1 MPSDMAEYWRDV
13 RADRKRRQPEEAE
26 AHDPSTRPCYDWY
39 LHSGNVH
46 FARDR
51 STFTSYVPLDATT
64 LRSVAFDQTIGAVG
78 IGYVELQVKVSP
90 RSNEIRTL
98 QLRDVFHI
106 PTAPCNG
113 LSDME
118 IGIEHDLTVSYGR
131 PYWKMYS
138 SEPEETP
145 FCYGVTDRLFRLERA
160 DGLTGS
166 RVRDDTSTLFSI
178 STAVDYDVK
187 MACRELYEAQNNGRR
202 QVTSAGR

>member
-13 RADRKRRQPEEAE
+13 RADRKRRQLEEAE
-26 AHDPSTRPCYDWY
+26 AHDSSARPCYDWY

-51 STFTSYVPLDATT
+51 SAFTSYVPLDATT
-64 LRSVAFDQTIGAVG
+64 LRSVAFDQTVGAVG
-78 IGYVELQVKVSP
+78 IGHVELHVKVSP
-90 RSNEIRTL
+90 QSNETRTL
-98 QLRDVFHI
+98 QLRDVFHT

-160 DGLTGS
+160 DGLPGS
-166 RVRDDTSTLFSI
+166 QVRDDTGTLFSI
-178 STAVDYDVK
+178 STAVEDDVK
-187 MACRELYEAQNNGRR
+187 MACVEVYEAQSNGNR
-202 QVTSAGR
+202 QDTSASR

>member
-1 MPSDMAEYWRDV
+1 MPSEMAEYWRDV
-13 RADRKRRQPEEAE
+13 RADRKRRQLEEAE

-64 LRSVAFDQTIGAVG
+64 LRSVAFDQTIGAAG
-78 IGYVELQVKVSP
+78 IGHVELQVKVSP
-90 RSNEIRTL
+90 QSNETRTL

-138 SEPEETP
+138 SGPEETP

-178 STAVDYDVK
+178 STAVDQDVK
-187 MACRELYEAQNNGRR
+187 IACRELYEAQSNGHR
-202 QVTSAGR
+202 QSTSAGH

>member
-1 MPSDMAEYWRDV
+1 MPSEMAEYWRDV
-13 RADRKRRQPEEAE
+13 RADRKRQQLEEAE
-26 AHDPSTRPCYDWY
+26 VHDPSTRPCYDWY

-51 STFTSYVPLDATT
+51 SAFTSYVPLDATT
-64 LRSVAFDQTIGAVG
+64 LRSVAFDQTVGAVG
-78 IGYVELQVKVSP
+78 IGHVELQVKVSP
-90 RSNEIRTL
+90 QSNETRTL

-131 PYWKMYS
+131 PYWKMYL
-138 SEPEETP
+138 SEPEGTP

-178 STAVDYDVK
+178 STAVDDDVK

-202 QVTSAGR
+202 

>member
-1 MPSDMAEYWRDV
+1 MPSDMAKYWKDV
-13 RADRKRRQPEEAE
+13 RADGKRRQLEETE
-26 AHDPSTRPCYDWY
+26 AHDSSTRPCYDWY

-51 STFTSYVPLDATT
+51 SAFTSYVPLDDIT
-64 LRSVAFDQTIGAVG
+64 LSSMAFDQTPAAVG
-78 IGYVELQVKVSP
+78 IGHVELQVKVSP
-90 RSNEIRTL
+90 QTNEIRTL

-118 IGIEHDLTVSYGR
+118 IGIEHNLTVSYGR
-131 PYWKMYS
+131 PCWTMHS

-166 RVRDDTSTLFSI
+166 RVRDDTSTLSSI
-178 STAVDYDVK
+178 STAVDDNVK
-187 MACRELYEAQNNGRR
+187 VACREVCEAQNDK
-202 QVTSAGR
+202 AC